1 MTTSDDDHGASSPG
15 ACAHRIPHTD
25 SPHRIPHI
33 GFPTGEDGTGG
44 GDPELVYDCLTRVRL
59 SCFNGAHSELVR
71 AGVLR
76 VTIAAM
82 KAHMKSDASIQI
94 VACEVRVIVLDGLWS
109 TCLIW
114 MAFGPRWPSKGH
126 QRPSKGFEGASAEST
141 CLIWSPHA

>member
-1 MTTSDDDHGASSPG
+1 MGLLIGLLMGTDHGASSPG

-109 TCLIW
+109 S
-114 MAFGPRWPSKGH
+114 MAIEGPSKA
-126 QRPSKGFEGASAEST
+126 FEGLRRGL
-141 CLIWSPHA
+141 C

>member
-1 MTTSDDDHGASSPG
+1 MAL
-15 ACAHRIPHTD
+15 
-25 SPHRIPHI
+25 IPHI

-109 TCLIW
+109 S
-114 MAFGPRWPSKGH
+114 MAIKGLRRASKG
-126 QRPSKGFEGASAEST
+126 PSAEST
-141 CLIWSPHA
+141 CLIWSPLA

>member
-1 MTTSDDDHGASSPG
+1 MMTTERPRPAP
-15 ACAHRIPHTD
+15 ARIGFPTSD

-109 TCLIW
+109 S
-114 MAFGPRWPSKGH
+114 MAIEGPSKA
-126 QRPSKGFEGASAEST
+126 FEGLRRGL
-141 CLIWSPHA
+141 C

>member
-1 MTTSDDDHGASSPG
+1 MMTTERPRPAP
-15 ACAHRIPHTD
+15 ARIGFPT
-25 SPHRIPHI
+25 RIPHI

-109 TCLIW
+109 S
-114 MAFGPRWPSKGH
+114 MAIEGPSKA
-126 QRPSKGFEGASAEST
+126 FEGLRRGL
-141 CLIWSPHA
+141 C